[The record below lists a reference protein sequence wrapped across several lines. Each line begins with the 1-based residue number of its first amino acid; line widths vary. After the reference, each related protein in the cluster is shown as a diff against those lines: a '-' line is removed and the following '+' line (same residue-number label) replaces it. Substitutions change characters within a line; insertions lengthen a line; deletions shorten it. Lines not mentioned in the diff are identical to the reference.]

1 MDIVTASQ
9 TRAWILCFAFSG
21 LLACDDSPVPAADA
35 RPDAPVADTDGGAAD
50 GPTPDTTPAIDG
62 PLHDGP
68 PTTCSEAIVG
78 TKCTPTGGEC
88 GADHTC
94 LLVSATAGFCTCAC
108 TPEDFTTPT
117 REDSCPGSK
126 LVCARYT
133 PQGGNEQR
141 YCFQFLGNV
150 PPGCSDKLTHN
161 WDTPFAFAYANME
174 LALLTPAS
182 APFIVVGVR
191 YLLGGTGMGGSIPCD
206 SIVPHRVDL
215 WVDTSTTPAST
226 PALAAT
232 VQAAPATQSTLVATS
247 ISLGSPLRLESGEHL
262 FVAVEMSNKV
272 NDKAMCI
279 ATCGGGTT
287 GEKSFTSWTNATVNN
302 SPPYSWKSYK
312 AMGSTQE
319 LSTLALGFEG

>member
-1 MDIVTASQ
+1 M
-9 TRAWILCFAFSG
+9 LCLVSG
-21 LLACDDSPVPAADA
+21 ALLACDDSPPPATDA
-35 RPDAPVADTDGGAAD
+35 RPDAPAAGTDTGAED
-50 GPTPDTTPAIDG
+50 GPTADTTPVLDG
-62 PLHDGP
+62 PFVDTP
-68 PTTCSEAIVG
+68 PTTCSETTVG

-117 REDSCPGSK
+117 GEDSCPGSK

-133 PQGGNEQR
+133 PQGGKEQSA
-141 YCFQFLGNV
+141 CFQYLGNG
-150 PPGCSDKLTHN
+150 PPGCTDKLTHN

-174 LALLTPAS
+174 LTRLTPAS
-182 APFIVVGVR
+182 APFIVVGAR
-191 YLLGGTGMGGSIPCD
+191 YILGGTGTGGSIPCD
-206 SIVPHRVDL
+206 STVPHRVDL

-226 PALAAT
+226 PALAT
-232 VQAAPATQSTLVATS
+232 TIKIAPATQGTLVATS
-247 ISLGSPLRLESGEHL
+247 VSLGSPLRLESGEHL
-262 FVAVEMSNKV
+262 FVAVEMSNQV

-279 ATCGGGTT
+279 VTCGAGTT

-302 SPPYSWKSYK
+302 SPPYSWTSYK

-319 LSTLALGFEG
+319 LAILALGFEG